1 MRLGFTYDLKDD
13 YLAAGLSP
21 EQAAE
26 FDSVDTIDAIDDAL
40 RSLGHDVDRIG
51 RIESLV
57 QRLARGDRWDLVFNI
72 AEGVRGFGRESAVPA
87 LLDQY
92 DIPSTFSDPLACA
105 VTLHKPSAK
114 RILRDAGV
122 PTCDFA
128 VVEREQD
135 AARVDLTFPV
145 FAKPSAEG
153 TSKGIGPD
161 AKITNAA
168 ALKDVCARLLRE
180 HNQPVLVERYLPG
193 REFTV
198 GVLGTG
204 PNARAV
210 ACLEIEM
217 VRGRADS
224 LDVYTYLNKEEY
236 DTHVRYFLA
245 HDDLA
250 QRANDVALQAWRT
263 LGCRDG
269 GRVDLRC
276 DEHGAP
282 QVMEI
287 NPLPG
292 LHPVRS
298 DLPIMWSQ
306 LGRDYNDLIAAILE
320 SAAERVR
327 TTPTRRETQPCAS

>member
-13 YLAAGLSP
+13 YLAAGFSP

-26 FDSVDTIDAIDDAL
+26 FDSVDTIDAIDGAL
-40 RSLGHDVDRIG
+40 ASLGHDVDRIG
-51 RIESLV
+51 RLESLV
-57 QRLARGDRWDLVFNI
+57 QRLVRGERWDLVFNI
-72 AEGVRGFGRESAVPA
+72 AEGIRGFGRESAVPA

-92 DIPSTFSDPLACA
+92 DIPCTFSDPLACA

-128 VVEREQD
+128 VVERED
-135 AARVDLTFPV
+135 DLKGVRLPFPV

-161 AKITNAA
+161 AKITSTS
-168 ALKDVCARLLRE
+168 ALKDVCVRLLRE
-180 HNQPVLVERYLPG
+180 HSQPVLVERYLPG

-204 PNARAV
+204 ERARAV
-210 ACLEIEM
+210 ASLEIEM
-217 VRGRADS
+217 VKGRADS

-250 QRANDVALQAWRT
+250 RRAGEVALHAWRT

-276 DEHGAP
+276 DERGEP

-298 DLPIMWSQ
+298 DLPIMWTQ
-306 LGRDYNDLIAAILE
+306 LGRRYDDLIAEIVE
-320 SAAERVR
+320 SAS
-327 TTPTRRETQPCAS
+327 RRIAPVACRPEARPCAS